1 MRYFYLFI
9 YLFICIYLFIHLFI
23 YLFLII
29 HRTLT
34 WTAESLTCVRDLLM
48 HAYTHGG
55 IPIPMASSAKCLTRG
70 KKQQQQQKNNILSF
84 SFAPG

>member
-9 YLFICIYLFIHLFI
+9 YLFICIYLFI

-55 IPIPMASSAKCLTRG
+55 IPTPMASSAKCLTRG
-70 KKQQQQQKNNILSF
+70 KKQQQQQQNNNILSF